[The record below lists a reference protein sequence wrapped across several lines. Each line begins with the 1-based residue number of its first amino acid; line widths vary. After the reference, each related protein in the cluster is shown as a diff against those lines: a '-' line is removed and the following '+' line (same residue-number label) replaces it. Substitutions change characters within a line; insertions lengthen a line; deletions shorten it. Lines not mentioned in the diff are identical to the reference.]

1 MLISSKTPIVF
12 ACGQL
17 LDKRCW
23 EPQRAVFANER
34 RLFVSDHRSDD
45 TIAGMAQ
52 RLLASAPDQFLLM
65 GHAMGGFIALE
76 VMRQAPERVKG
87 LVLLATLANGDG
99 PAQTER
105 RMGYIKL
112 VEEGRLEQ
120 VAEERIPMLLAPA
133 RRSDPALTGQIRA
146 MAQDTGAKI
155 FLRQQRAIM
164 SRIDSRP
171 SLGRIIVPTLILW
184 GDEDGITTMAQ
195 QQDLLGGISGSRLE
209 VLKGCGH
216 LSTLEAPNAVNTL
229 LSAWMDGL

>member
-1 MLISSKTPIVF
+1 MSKSSQTPIVF

-17 LDKRCW
+17 LDEQCW
-23 EPQRAVFANER
+23 EPQRDAFADQRN
-34 RLFVSDHRSDD
+34 LVVSDHRSDD

-87 LVLLATLANGDG
+87 LALLATLANGDG
-99 PAQTER
+99 PAQTQR
-105 RMGYIKL
+105 RIGYTKL
-112 VEEGRLEQ
+112 VEEGRFDQ
-120 VAEERIPMLLAPA
+120 VAEERIPMLLAPS
-133 RRSDPALTGQIRA
+133 RRSDPSLTEQIRA
-146 MAQDTGAKI
+146 MANNTGAEI

-171 SLGRIIVPTLILW
+171 SLGTITVPTLILW

-195 QQDLLGGISGSRLE
+195 QQDMLGGISGARLE

-216 LSTLEAPNAVNTL
+216 LSTLEAPNAVNGL
-229 LSAWMDGL
+229 LSGWMDGL

>member
-17 LDKRCW
+17 LDERCW
-23 EPQRAVFANER
+23 EPQRTAFAGQR
-34 RLFVSDHRSDD
+34 SLFVCDHCSDD
-45 TIAGMAQ
+45 TIEAMAK

-65 GHAMGGFIALE
+65 GHAMGGFVALE

-87 LVLLATLANGDG
+87 LALLATLANGDG

-112 VEEGRLEQ
+112 VEDGRFEQ

-133 RRSDPALTGQIRA
+133 RRSDPVLMGQIRA

-171 SLGRIIVPTLILW
+171 SLGLITVPTLILW

-216 LSTLEAPNAVNTL
+216 LSTLEVPSEVNAL

>member
-1 MLISSKTPIVF
+1 MSIFAKTPIVF

-17 LDKRCW
+17 LDDRCW
-23 EPQRAVFANER
+23 EPQRTAFAGQR

-45 TIAGMAQ
+45 TIEAMAK

-87 LVLLATLANGDG
+87 LALLATLANGDG

-105 RMGYIKL
+105 RMGYIRL
-112 VEEGRLEQ
+112 VEEGRFEQ

-133 RRSDPALTGQIRA
+133 RRSDSVLIGQIRA

-195 QQDLLGGISGSRLE
+195 QQDLLGAIAGSRLE
-209 VLKGCGH
+209 VLEGCGH

>member
-1 MLISSKTPIVF
+1 MPIFTKTPIVF

-17 LDKRCW
+17 LDERCW
-23 EPQRAVFANER
+23 EPQRAAFADQR
-34 RLFVSDHRSDD
+34 SLFVSDHRSDD
-45 TIAGMAQ
+45 TIAGMAK

-87 LVLLATLANGDG
+87 LALLATLANADG

-105 RMGYIKL
+105 RMGYIRL
-112 VEEGRLEQ
+112 VEEGRFEQ
-120 VAEERIPMLLAPA
+120 VAEERIPMLLAPS
-133 RRSDPALTGQIRA
+133 RRSDPVLTGQIRA
-146 MAQDTGAKI
+146 MAQDTGAEI

-164 SRIDSRP
+164 NRIDSRP
-171 SLGRIIVPTLILW
+171 SLGAITVPTLILW

-195 QQDLLGGISGSRLE
+195 QQDMLGGISGARLE

-216 LSTLEAPNAVNTL
+216 LSTLEAPGEVNVL

>member
-1 MLISSKTPIVF
+1 MSLSPKTPIVF

-17 LDKRCW
+17 LDGRCW
-23 EPQRAVFANER
+23 EPQRAAFADQR
-34 RLFVSDHRSDD
+34 SLFVSDHRSDD
-45 TIAGMAQ
+45 SIAGMAQ

-65 GHAMGGFIALE
+65 GHAMGGFISLE

-87 LVLLATLANGDG
+87 LVLLATLANADG

-112 VEEGRLEQ
+112 VEGGRFEQ
-120 VAEERIPMLLAPA
+120 VAQERILMLLAPS
-133 RRSDPALTGQIRA
+133 RRSDSVLTDQIRA
-146 MAQDTGAKI
+146 MAQDTGAEI

-171 SLGRIIVPTLILW
+171 LLGGITAPTLILW
-184 GDEDGITTMAQ
+184 GDEDGITNRAQ
-195 QQDLLGGISGSRLE
+195 QQDLLDGISGSRLE

-216 LSTLEAPNAVNTL
+216 LLTLEASDQVNGLIST
-229 LSAWMDGL
+229 WFDGL